1 MEPDSDI
8 EGVKQNASGYSDAET
23 WNNNWKGQSDAYW
36 DSSLKEK
43 GMRTMGL
50 WGLSD
55 EAARVGGSVKDVG
68 WGGTLTGKGNLGG
81 FRSPVL
87 DKAGKAMVNPSV
99 AQRLNAQPLNTTFAG
114 LNIASG
120 LSAGYREFSGADWNP
135 YTALF
140 DKENFGKT
148 EMEDDEDSPMMDK
161 DGNPVYQ
168 VDKDGND
175 VYYTDDNG
183 EPILDED
190 GKKQRLPKFNQKSR
204 FKGVRTAA
212 NNGSMALGIGEAVID
227 DLSVGGWDAFQGN
240 HGFADL
246 ADMFGLGGDWAKETR
261 RNAQKYV
268 ADRQGIVDTD
278 PLGVGGLAERTTGRV
293 VEIID
298 DIKYPKSEARIESEK
313 KPYGPSPFPKPVPM
327 GTPRPRGQKGP
338 PTKSNL

>member
-55 EAARVGGSVKDVG
+55 EAARIRGSVKDVG
-68 WGGTLTGKGNLGG
+68 WGGTITGKGNLGG

-87 DKAGKAMVNPSV
+87 DKAGAAIVNPSV
-99 AQRLNAQPLNTTFAG
+99 AQRLNAQPLNATFAG

-148 EMEDDEDSPMMDK
+148 EMEDDEDSPMLDE

-183 EPILDED
+183 EPILDKMGRKE
-190 GKKQRLPKFNQKSR
+190 RLPKFNQKSR

-227 DLSVGGWDAFQGN
+227 DLSVGGWDAYRGN

-268 ADRQGIVDTD
+268 ADRQGIIETD
-278 PLGVGGLAERTTGRV
+278 PLGVGGLAERMTGRV
-293 VEIID
+293 AEVID
-298 DIKYPKSEARIESEK
+298 DIKYPKSEARIASEK
-313 KPYGPSPFPKPVPM
+313 AAAEARTPEKVLGFSLPKP
-327 GTPRPRGQKGP
+327 RANRNQ
-338 PTKSNL
+338 L